1 MLSRSLHLY
10 HKSFKGL
17 DPLVQCTFCSKLSIS
32 LMYQRSLLRLFICYY
47 FKIKM
52 KCPKPIT
59 IHSFV
64 AFYGEAEITAV
75 TQPLGRHTVTTDT
88 HITLEYLPWF
98 VLSYVIIT
106 ASLNLFVYKCICDIF
121 VMIAF
126 NVARFLPGTISS
138 NGFSKSIMATKNPWT
153 QKFHQSPRHH
163 RLKISSTISA
173 IY

>member
-1 MLSRSLHLY
+1 MLSRSLHLH

-17 DPLVQCTFCSKLSIS
+17 DPLVQRTFLLKTLDFSYVSKIPSETF
-32 LMYQRSLLRLFICYY
+32 YLL
-47 FKIKM
+47 KIKM
-52 KCPKPIT
+52 ECPKPIT

-106 ASLNLFVYKCICDIF
+106 ASLNLFVYKCICDTF

>member
-1 MLSRSLHLY
+1 MPLTDYNTFFCCILWRSWDNCCHPAPGKTY
-10 HKSFKGL
+10 CH
-17 DPLVQCTFCSKLSIS
+17 
-32 LMYQRSLLRLFICYY
+32 
-47 FKIKM
+47 
-52 KCPKPIT
+52 
-59 IHSFV
+59 H
-64 AFYGEAEITAV
+64 
-75 TQPLGRHTVTTDT
+75 RHTHNTRIPSLVC
-88 HITLEYLPWF
+88 F
-98 VLSYVIIT
+98 VLYVIIT

-173 IY
+173 IYWANPLGQVGDSLKTMSMVYKHC